1 MCGRRRKEKPKRRAA
16 QAVRRDGH
24 EPLGLGT
31 EITLLMTERGM
42 VSPAVGGSVLTQFD
56 DVLAAAAAA
65 PELTGHAR
73 AADTGRR
80 RWLCLP
86 ARWTWTDVITDAID
100 RLQALP
106 NPG

>member
-1 MCGRRRKEKPKRRAA
+1 MCGRRRTEKPKRRAA
-16 QAVRRDGH
+16 QVVRWDGH

-31 EITLLMTERGM
+31 EITLMMTERGM
-42 VSPAVGGSVLTQFD
+42 VAPAVGGSFLTQFD
-56 DVLAAAAAA
+56 DVLAAAA

-86 ARWTWTDVITDAID
+86 A
-100 RLQALP
+100 
-106 NPG
+106 